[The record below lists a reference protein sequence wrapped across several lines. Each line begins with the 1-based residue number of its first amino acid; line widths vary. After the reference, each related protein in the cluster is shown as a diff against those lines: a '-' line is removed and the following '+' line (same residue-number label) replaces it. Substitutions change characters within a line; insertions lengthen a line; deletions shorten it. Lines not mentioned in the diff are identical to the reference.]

1 MEEYVREAEKTDD
14 GDSEDEDTTPPVQGE
29 EPTTDSTPQHTSP
42 SVLVEN
48 TMAKRTDHAEVITPR
63 KRGPSPGRVGDL
75 ESPNEKRAK
84 KESCDA
90 RTVGVVAHESR
101 LEASSGKT
109 AAGGGDVQ

>member
-1 MEEYVREAEKTDD
+1 MEEYDREAEKTDD

-48 TMAKRTDHAEVITPR
+48 TMAKRMDHAEVIFPR
-63 KRGPSPGRVGDL
+63 KRCPSPGRVGNL
-75 ESPNEKRAK
+75 ESPDEKRAK

-109 AAGGGDVQ
+109 AAGGGDVP